1 MVALCRRSV
10 PPDGTARIL
19 VPDGAFDNETRAD
32 LLVLATDVPPARLPR
47 GSTQSD
53 KVGQGVALD
62 R

>member
-1 MVALCRRSV
+1 
-10 PPDGTARIL
+10 L

-32 LLVLATDVPPARLPR
+32 LLVLAIDVPPARLPR

-53 KVGQGVALD
+53 KVGQGAALD